1 VFTAGMERSRV
12 RILASRAGL
21 NILPPLPN
29 PVGGTRVSGRT
40 DAWDP
45 RIRSD
50 RRVGPACQGGPAWD
64 PRVRR
69 DSRVRSDRRVGPTCQ
84 VGPTCGT
91 HVSGWSDTW
100 DPRIRSDRRVGPA
113 CQVGPVW
120 DPRVRRDSRVRSDR
134 RVGPTCQVGLTKF
147 KCMTDGSY
155 TPRKK
160 MSPILHIR
168 KINTWI
174 LHIGVNIHVDDTLAK
189 LMRWQSNHFKY
200 ILN

>member
-1 VFTAGMERSRV
+1 MERSRV
-12 RILASRAGL
+12 RILASRGL
-21 NILPPLPN
+21 KHFATTSKSGRWDPRVRSDRR
-29 PVGGTRVSGRT
+29 VGPACQVGSDRRVGPACQVGPTRGTRVSGRVGPTCGTRVSGRT

-45 RIRSD
+45 R
-50 RRVGPACQGGPAWD
+50 
-64 PRVRR
+64 
-69 DSRVRSDRRVGPTCQ
+69 VRSDRHVGPVCQ
-84 VGPTCGT
+84 VGPT
-91 HVSGWSDTW
+91 
-100 DPRIRSDRRVGPA
+100 RGPA
-113 CQVGPVW
+113 
-120 DPRVRRDSRVRSDR
+120 
-134 RVGPTCQVGLTKF
+134 CQVGLTKF